1 MTDEG
6 NTGING
12 YKDGFGDAF
21 KAISWIKGIL
31 CTGLGCGV
39 GLITDHLMQP

>member
-21 KAISWIKGIL
+21 KAISWIK
-31 CTGLGCGV
+31 
-39 GLITDHLMQP
+39 DNY